1 MAERVSRKR
10 RRQLVVQAERMRS
23 SKVARRKMIDYS
35 DELTPGEAS
44 VSSVQ
49 TERSEEAVP
58 SLDGSFLLPVT
69 PIEAGDTDSS
79 DESDDDYDA
88 NLTVDEA
95 ESIYRDWMS
104 ELDNEDVKMMALMM
118 YDAFQKRFGLT
129 KCGAAAEVALLL
141 GRSSKTVRMW
151 RKDFYG
157 NKGQFSQYKRG
168 KYHRFCAFD
177 DESYKKLAL
186 TWIRSNAV
194 RKGRPNMTAASFQQ
208 YLNTKLLP
216 DI

>member
-1 MAERVSRKR
+1 
-10 RRQLVVQAERMRS
+10 MRS
-23 SKVARRKMIDYS
+23 SKVARRQMIDYF

-49 TERSEEAVP
+49 TERSEEVVP

-69 PIEAGDTDSS
+69 PIEAEDSDSS

-118 YDAFQKRFGLT
+118 FDAFQKRIGLT

-141 GRSSKTVRMW
+141 GRSSKTVRRW
-151 RKDFYG
+151 RKDFYC

-168 KYHRFCAFD
+168 KYHRFCVFD